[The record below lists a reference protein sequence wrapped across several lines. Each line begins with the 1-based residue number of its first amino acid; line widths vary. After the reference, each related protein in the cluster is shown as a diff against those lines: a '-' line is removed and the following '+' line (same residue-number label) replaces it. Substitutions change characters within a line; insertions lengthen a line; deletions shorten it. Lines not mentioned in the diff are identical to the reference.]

1 MYLIGDIGNTEVKL
15 CLFDTKDKL
24 IKKTVLKSNLITKK
38 FLLKKLF
45 FLRSKSH
52 LIKTSVFSS
61 VVPKIYKIIN
71 SFLTNI
77 IKINCICYKRINNFV
92 NFWHHTRKYRSFN

>member
-15 CLFDTKDKL
+15 CLFDKKDKL

-38 FLLKKLF
+38 FIFKKLF
-45 FLRSKSH
+45 FLRSKRY

-71 SFLTNI
+71 FFLTNV
-77 IKINCICYKRINNFV
+77 IKIN
-92 NFWHHTRKYRSFN
+92 